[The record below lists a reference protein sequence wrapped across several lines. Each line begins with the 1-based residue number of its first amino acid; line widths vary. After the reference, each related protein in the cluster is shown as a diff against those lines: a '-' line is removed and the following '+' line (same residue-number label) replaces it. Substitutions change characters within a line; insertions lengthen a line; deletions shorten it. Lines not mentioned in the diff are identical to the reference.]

1 LEKRGERTGEY
12 YSIAAIAVF
21 HGMLIHYTRF
31 PLEIQAKECG
41 LAGRFHGRFARK
53 RIRIIDTP
61 EKTPYNDT
69 KSEKG
74 GPAMDIHVGDELEM
88 KKEHP
93 CGSRRWQVLRV
104 GMDFKLRCQGC
115 SHEVMLPRSKAEK
128 NIRKVF
134 RDGQPVQI
142 K

>member
-1 LEKRGERTGEY
+1 
-12 YSIAAIAVF
+12 
-21 HGMLIHYTRF
+21 
-31 PLEIQAKECG
+31 
-41 LAGRFHGRFARK
+41 
-53 RIRIIDTP
+53 
-61 EKTPYNDT
+61 
-69 KSEKG
+69 
-74 GPAMDIHVGDELEM
+74 MDIHVGDELEM